1 MSSSGTGRTLAAI
14 VGLGICNHAVLN
26 GSRVLVSLDALHLGA
41 TPAVVGALMALFAL
55 LPMLF
60 AVQAGRLSDR
70 VGVRVPML
78 YGSACVGLG
87 ATLPF
92 AVPGLTSLFVA
103 APLIGAGFMLFQ
115 IAAQHVTGDLGPPSE
130 RVANYGLLALGY
142 SISGFLGPLI
152 AGFAIDRF
160 GFTSTFG
167 LFALIPLLPVAVLAT
182 GRIALPRV
190 HRGEHAA
197 HRGRM
202 LDLLR
207 LPAIRRLLLV
217 NALFAL
223 GWDLHTVFVPIYG
236 ARIGLAAA
244 EIGMILSAFAAAT
257 FVVRFGMRWISRLAT
272 ERQVLTAALLVAG
285 LVYFVFPFSTSA
297 TMLMALSFALGLGLG
312 SGQPMVMSLLHAQA
326 PPGRMGE
333 ASGVRMA
340 LIQAMAVAV
349 PLVFGALGSS
359 LGLLPVFWTVGLLLG
374 GGGLW
379 ARPRR

>member
-1 MSSSGTGRTLAAI
+1 VSSSGTGRTLAAI

-87 ATLPF
+87 AMLPF
-92 AVPGLTSLFVA
+92 ALPGLTALFVA

-115 IAAQHVTGDLGPPSE
+115 IATQHVTGDLGPPSE

-160 GFTSTFG
+160 GFAATFG

-182 GRIALPRV
+182 GRIALPRA

-197 HRGRM
+197 HKGRM
-202 LDLLR
+202 FDLLR
-207 LPAIRRLLLV
+207 LPVIRRLLLV

-223 GWDLHTVFVPIYG
+223 GWDLHTIFVPIYG

-257 FVVRFGMRWISRLAT
+257 FVVRFGMRWISRMAS

-326 PPGRMGE
+326 PSGRMGE

-379 ARPRR
+379 SKPRR

>member
-1 MSSSGTGRTLAAI
+1 
-14 VGLGICNHAVLN
+14 
-26 GSRVLVSLDALHLGA
+26 
-41 TPAVVGALMALFAL
+41 
-55 LPMLF
+55 
-60 AVQAGRLSDR
+60 
-70 VGVRVPML
+70 
-78 YGSACVGLG
+78 
-87 ATLPF
+87 
-92 AVPGLTSLFVA
+92 
-103 APLIGAGFMLFQ
+103 MLFQ
-115 IAAQHVTGDLGPPSE
+115 IATQHVTGDLGPPSE

-160 GFTSTFG
+160 GFTATFG
-167 LFALIPLLPVAVLAT
+167 LFALIPVLPVAVLAT

-197 HRGRM
+197 HKGRM

-223 GWDLHTVFVPIYG
+223 GWDLHTIFVPIYG

-257 FVVRFGMRWISRLAT
+257 FVVRFGMRWISRLAS

-379 ARPRR
+379 ARSRR